1 VTEQTTPADE
11 LTVTGQGQYDA
22 WWAKRSPPI
31 EALRTDL
38 WSVPV
43 PVPDNPI
50 RYTLCYLLFGSDG
63 ELVVVD
69 PGWDTEPGWAA
80 LTEGLALAGTTPQA
94 VTGIVITHV
103 HPDHHGLSARL
114 ARVSGAWIAMHPTER
129 NSLPGQAYP
138 RGTVEADD
146 ARWLADQGV
155 PDEATDTV
163 RMSETGMD
171 IFRTMAEP
179 TVLLNDGDL
188 VPLAGRTI
196 RAIWTPGHTPG
207 HLCLHD
213 ETNDL
218 ILTGDHI
225 LPRISPNVGL
235 QPHSAAPPL
244 AGYLNSLRRLS
255 ELDSAEVLP
264 AHEWRFRGLRLR
276 TEQLLEHHRLRCD
289 EIVDVIADLG
299 PSVAWQVTQRLSW
312 SRGWDGIHGF
322 QRRAALAE
330 TLAHLAYL
338 SEQDRLVTSTSVD
351 GATVYELTA
360 VRALPV

>member
-1 VTEQTTPADE
+1 MTGQPISADE
-11 LTVTGQGQYDA
+11 LTVTGHAQYEA
-22 WWAKRSPPI
+22 WWAKSSPPI
-31 EALRTDL
+31 EELRADV

-50 RYTLCYLLFGSDG
+50 RYTLCYLLFGSSG

-80 LTEGLALAGTTPQA
+80 LSQGLTLAGATPQA
-94 VTGIVITHV
+94 VTGIVVTHV

-114 ARVSGAWIAMHPTER
+114 ARESGAWIAMHPTER
-129 NSLPGQAYP
+129 NSLPGHAYP
-138 RGTVEADD
+138 RGAVEADD

-155 PDEATDTV
+155 PDDETESV
-163 RMSETGMD
+163 RMTETGLE
-171 IFRTMAEP
+171 IFRSMAEP
-179 TVLLNDGDL
+179 TLLLGDGDL
-188 VPLAGRTI
+188 IPLAGRTI

-244 AGYLNSLRRLS
+244 AGYLNSLRRLGG
-255 ELDSAEVLP
+255 LDSAEVLP

-276 TEQLLEHHRLRCD
+276 TEQLLEHHRIRCE
-289 EIVDVIADLG
+289 EITDAMADLG
-299 PSVAWQVTQRLSW
+299 PCTAWQVTQRLSW

-338 SEQDRLVTSTSVD
+338 AEQDRIVRSAAAD
-351 GATVYELTA
+351 RATTYSW
-360 VRALPV
+360 

>member
-1 VTEQTTPADE
+1 MTDRATPADE
-11 LTVTGQGQYDA
+11 LTVTGHAQYDA
-22 WWAKRSPPI
+22 WWAKTSPPV
-31 EALRTDL
+31 EQLRDDL
-38 WSVPV
+38 WSIPV

-50 RYTLCYLLFGSDG
+50 RYTLCYLLFGAAD

-69 PGWDTEPGWAA
+69 PGWDTDPGWAA
-80 LTEGLALAGTTPQA
+80 LLNGLSAAGTIPA
-94 VTGIVITHV
+94 KVTGIVVTHV
-103 HPDHHGLSARL
+103 HPDHHGMSARL
-114 ARVSGAWIAMHPTER
+114 AQAAGAWIAMHPAER
-129 NSLPGQAYP
+129 NSLPGRGNP
-138 RGTVEADD
+138 RGSVEADD
-146 ARWLADQGV
+146 LRWLFDQGV
-155 PDEATDTV
+155 PDDATDSV
-163 RMSETGMD
+163 RMSETGME
-171 IFRTMAEP
+171 IFRKMAEP
-179 TVLLNDGDL
+179 TVLLEDGDL

-244 AGYLNSLRRLS
+244 AGYLASLRRLGH
-255 ELDSAEVLP
+255 LDSAEVLP

-276 TEQLLEHHRLRCD
+276 TEQLLEHHRLRLD
-289 EIVDVIADLG
+289 EILAVMADLG
-299 PSVAWQVTQRLSW
+299 PCTAWQVTGRLSW

-338 SEQDRLVTSTSVD
+338 AELGRVSSSTP
-351 GATVYELTA
+351 ANRPTVYSA
-360 VRALPV
+360 A